1 MPAFRLLRWGGP
13 VERVE
18 VPVPAPRGGE
28 VLVEVQAVG
37 LCHSDLFV
45 ASCAEGVL
53 PYDLPLTL
61 GHEVAGRVVQVG
73 ADADGGL
80 VGRNGVVHGVWSCGS
95 CHNCRRGQDNH
106 CTELGGRVGC
116 GLGHDGGLATYVLL
130 PDARHFVVAD
140 GVPPSVLA
148 PLADAGLTAYH
159 AIRTHRESLTGDCAA
174 LVVGVGGLGHL
185 AVQILRATTDARV
198 VAVDPRPEA
207 CALAER
213 LGAHY
218 TAPSV
223 EQALEL
229 LVRSSGLSG
238 ADVVLDFVGS
248 DQTMREGATALVPG
262 GRLVVVGGARGTLT
276 VGKGLDL
283 PLGWQVSAPFW
294 GPRADL
300 VAVVE
305 LAQRGLLDPVIEE
318 VPFDEVPQAYARLDA
333 GEVTGRLVV
342 VPSGAERRPVATAE
356 ARA

>member
-1 MPAFRLLRWGGP
+1 MPAFRLLRWGST

-18 VPVPAPRGGE
+18 VPVPVPRGGE

-45 ASCAEGVL
+45 ASCPEGVL
-53 PYDLPLTL
+53 PYELPLTL
-61 GHEVAGRVVQVG
+61 GHEVAGRIAAIGEDVEP
-73 ADADGGL
+73 DL
-80 VGRNGVVHGVWSCGS
+80 IGRSGVVHGVWSCGT

-106 CTELGGRVGC
+106 CTELHGRVGC

-174 LVVGVGGLGHL
+174 LVIGVGGLGHL
-185 AVQILRATTDARV
+185 AVQILRATTDAQV

-213 LGAHY
+213 LGAHH

-238 ADVVLDFVGS
+238 ADVVLDFVGA
-248 DQTMREGATALVPG
+248 DQTMQDGLGALVPG
-262 GRLVVVGGARGTLT
+262 GRLVAVGSARGTIT
-276 VGKGLDL
+276 VGKGLDF

-294 GPRADL
+294 GPRSDL
-300 VAVVE
+300 VEVVA
-305 LAQRGLLDPVIEE
+305 LAEQGLLDPVIEE
-318 VPFDEVPQAYARLDA
+318 VPFVDVPQAYARLEA
-333 GEVTGRLVV
+333 GQVTGRLVI
-342 VPSGAERRPVATAE
+342 VPDAPADATLVAAE